1 MPRLNHLATIAA
13 LALAAACTTSVDE
26 PPATENLDR
35 IEIPKDFAFVT
46 KKPVA
51 LTVRASADAVERGA
65 ALEITREDGRRLY
78 MGAIRPDRDV
88 QLKLTVP
95 SKDESVRVNLLS
107 NDTTRSAKVM
117 IGSGEG
123 TAEFE

>member
-1 MPRLNHLATIAA
+1 MSTLKNLATLAA
-13 LALAAACTTSVDE
+13 LALAVACSNA
-26 PPATENLDR
+26 PAEKAPEENLDR
-35 IEIPKDFAFVT
+35 VEIPEDFGFVT

-51 LTVRASADAVERGA
+51 LTVRASASALERGA

-78 MGAIRPDRDV
+78 MGPIQPERDV
-88 QLKLTVP
+88 EVKLTIP
-95 SKDESVRVNLLS
+95 AKDDAVRVNLLS
-107 NDTTRSAKVM
+107 NETTRSTTVM